1 MTHDDP
7 RYTFNFKMTVNKIQ
21 DMQEQIYGLIKDRGK
36 MIDYI
41 IVKSEKSVTLA
52 EKLRI
57 PTEIKKPIEFDEK
70 MYPLAENGKSF
81 KINHQYD
88 YLATFRVGSFYEKMD
103 EKDPRYGLIR
113 DMIESNQCQSRLSN
127 IWRQVA
133 GVILTFDKI
142 FSEVNIFRG
151 ILSKMLQEMDEE
163 YNNAEYPFYENRILG
178 RIKFEHLKVVSIMPL
193 LIYALCHIGSNFI
206 MGNVDE
212 DEMMMCMNNYLLMAK
227 ESYQDEKLRIKG
239 IARNWINEALD
250 VMGRTMTPIWTPD
263 MCIQGYRMKETR
275 EYEIVRRGFTKA
287 REERKRELSEELNNY
302 INMKINRSRNQA
314 EITRAYVV
322 TRLATN
328 DGTYFKTATEL
339 SLKKAVE
346 PTIRQK
352 IVPAP
357 KPTEKTSDGVLR
369 QIYESET
376 IYDEIVK
383 YLLAFKNKVI
393 KTLNDIKLDEEYLDI
408 LKMTSAG
415 VKLDEQEASDK
426 VMSVLLKKRIPRAA
440 MDSAEYRNIIQFVSR
455 LQAPIFA
462 VERQQIDRRQRMIA
476 GINNEGLLGSMA
488 SYVILTSLFKYM
500 SAAAQG
506 KQSGSAVDIS
516 DMLELSSLEN
526 VMLSS
531 MDVKGMDAA
540 IQPTTRDIIHTFELE
555 IARLT
560 RHNVAGPFKEKWT
573 KVIDDKGET
582 IEENEYVNAL
592 MQLLMIERHN
602 TQTAVTYVSTAF
614 GEMVNAEGTFSSGRA
629 DTSAHHTALL
639 PGIIRGIETMNSEIT
654 PSCRAMVRAM
664 GDDANIVYSGSEE
677 LMEKNVEDDKR
688 AMNELG
694 FDIDEELSRSSM
706 VFLQQQCVNGC
717 FVGYPDRI
725 AIFTKEH
732 SNEVTSIYQSVQEL
746 RALCDD
752 MCWRIRNTRGL
763 KLLMTCLGA
772 MCSLRVTIEVESA
785 RAKEIITE
793 MGKIVPCHGYEDTR
807 DTAEKGRKQR
817 KELMSFYLPLMWLY
831 IEKGGEFP
839 CFSVERSDGSFT
851 EEESIHTPR
860 GKMKRKLM
868 YDISYNKESKKM
880 TLDRKILKDIGITA
894 ALKIIKLNIV
904 GNEYMIKRETFDDR
918 KLEKMG
924 RSLEGITNNDR
935 YNRSRQHANILR
947 ENGFVIPKQAVLGE
961 RLTERITQTIEKIPL
976 SKNQMR
982 MFGEGLLRE
991 IKRYKNYVVEEYKD
1005 DVVYKCRLIEKDERI
1020 GIANIKFLVH
1030 GIEIAPNVQ
1039 PGTESTTALQYIGMM
1054 DKISGGVRNAVN
1066 AVRGTYGSFRYDD
1079 PTFEAGYKIWRSRG
1093 DMIEHFFK
1101 AIDAS
1106 PDREE
1111 AYKNAFAYYARNEM
1125 HQYLL
1130 SLSPRNQF
1138 FIRDDA
1144 TKLMLYVDDLP
1155 AVARVDL
1162 LYGILVAE
1170 VLRGSFWL
1178 TGGRITLMLDDELK
1192 RHLKEVA
1199 LIDTGAVQNPI

>member
-7 RYTFNFKMTVNKIQ
+7 RYTFNFKLSIKKIEK
-21 DMQEQIYGLIKDRGK
+21 MQEMIYNVIKDRGK
-36 MIDYI
+36 MIEY
-41 IVKSEKSVTLA
+41 IVKRSESSINLA
-52 EKLRI
+52 KKIEI
-57 PTEIKKPIEFDEK
+57 PNELLEPIEFDEK
-70 MYPLAENGKSF
+70 MYPLSENGRAF
-81 KINHQYD
+81 KIEHKYD
-88 YLATFRVGSFYEKMD
+88 YLTTFRVGSFYERMD
-103 EKDPRYGLIR
+103 ESDERYGLIR
-113 DMIESNQCQSRLSN
+113 DMIESSQCQSRLSN
-127 IWRQVA
+127 IWRQTA
-133 GVILTFDKI
+133 GVTLTFDEI
-142 FSEVNIFRG
+142 YGEENIFRG
-151 ILSKMLQEMDEE
+151 ILTKLLQLMDVD
-163 YNNAEYPFYENRILG
+163 YKNTEYPFYENRVLG
-178 RIKFEHLKVVSIMPL
+178 RIKFEHQNVASIMPL
-193 LIYALCHIGSNFI
+193 LIYALCHIGANFI
-206 MGNVDE
+206 MGNVNE
-212 DEMMMCMNNYLLMAK
+212 EELIMCMNNYLLMAR
-227 ESYQDEKLRIKG
+227 ESYQDEKLRVKG
-239 IARNWINEALD
+239 AARNWINEALD
-250 VMGRTMTPIWTPD
+250 KLGETMTPIWTPD
-263 MCIQGYRMKETR
+263 MCIQGYRMKTIK
-275 EYEIVRRGFTKA
+275 EYRIVRASFKKA
-287 REERKRELSEELNNY
+287 REEREKNLSKSLNSY
-302 INMKINRSRNQA
+302 INNKINKSKSQA

-357 KPTEKTSDGVLR
+357 KPTQKTSDGILR
-369 QIYESET
+369 QVYDEGT
-376 IYDEIVK
+376 IYHEIVK
-383 YLLAFKNKVI
+383 YLLAFKEKVV
-393 KTLNDIKLDEEYLDI
+393 KTLNNIKLDEEYLDI

-415 VKLDEQEASDK
+415 VKLDEKETSDK
-426 VMSVLLKKRIPRAA
+426 VMSILLKKRIPRAA
-440 MDSAEYRNIIQFVSR
+440 IDSAEYRNMIQFVSR

-488 SYVILTSLFKYM
+488 SYVILTSMFKYM

-516 DMLELSSLEN
+516 EMLELSSLEN

-555 IARLT
+555 IARMT
-560 RHNVAGPFKEKWT
+560 RHQIAGPFKEKWT
-573 KVIDDKGET
+573 RVLDDKGNS
-582 IEENEYVNAL
+582 IEESEYISAL

-614 GEMVNAEGTFSSGRA
+614 GEIVNAEGTFSSGRA

-639 PGIIRGIETMNSEIT
+639 PGIIRGIETMKSEEI

-677 LMEKNVEDDKR
+677 LMEKNVEEDKM
-688 AMNELG
+688 AMNEIG

-772 MCSLRVTIEVESA
+772 MCSLRVTIEVESI

-793 MGKIVPCHGYEDTR
+793 MGKIVPCHGYESIVDG
-807 DTAEKGRKQR
+807 ESEQKKKR

-839 CFSVERSDGSFT
+839 CFEVERSDGSFT
-851 EEESIHTPR
+851 KEESIHTPR

-868 YDISYNKESKKM
+868 YEISNTKTNERMK
-880 TLDRKILKDIGITA
+880 LDRKILKDIGVTA

-904 GNEYMIKRETFDDR
+904 GNEYMIKRETFDER
-918 KLEKMG
+918 KLEQMG

-947 ENGFVIPKQAVLGE
+947 ENGFIIPKQAVLGE
-961 RLTERITQTIEKIPL
+961 RITERITQTIEKIPL
-976 SKNQMR
+976 TKNQMK

-991 IKRYKNYVVEEYKD
+991 IKRYKNYVIEEYRD
-1005 DVVYKCRLIEKDERI
+1005 DVVYKCQVIEREQRV
-1020 GIANIKFLVH
+1020 GIANIKFLAYN
-1030 GIEIAPNVQ
+1030 IEIAPNVQ
-1039 PGTESTTALQYIGMM
+1039 VGTESTTALQYIGMM
-1054 DKISGGVRNAVN
+1054 DKISGGVRSAVN

-1106 PDREE
+1106 PEREQ

-1144 TKLMLYVDDLP
+1144 TKLMLYVDELP

-1170 VLRGSFWL
+1170 VLRASFWL
-1178 TGGRITLMLDDELK
+1178 TGGRIELILDEDLK
-1192 RHLKEVA
+1192 KHLREVA
-1199 LIDTGAVQNPI
+1199 LTDTDAVQNPI